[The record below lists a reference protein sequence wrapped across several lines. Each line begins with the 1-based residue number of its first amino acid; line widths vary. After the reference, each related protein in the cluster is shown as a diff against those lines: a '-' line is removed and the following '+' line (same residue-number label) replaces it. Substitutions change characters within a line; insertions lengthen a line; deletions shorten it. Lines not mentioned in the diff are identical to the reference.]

1 MGRKLSKRIWKWR
14 GVLMIA
20 PSVAGLVIAAN
31 SFGLFQLLEW
41 ATLDKFFRLR
51 PREPVDP
58 RIVIVTIDES
68 DIDGLEQWPMSD
80 AVLAKLI
87 ENLKRQQPLAIGLDL
102 YRNLPVEPGHQ
113 ALVEIFKST
122 PNLIGVEKVGGE
134 TVAPSSILK
143 QQDQVGL
150 ADLVLDA
157 DGKVRRGL
165 LSLKSSEKE
174 PSQLGLAVRLALI
187 YLKEKGI
194 GLEIVDA
201 GKKHLKLGKALFVP
215 LKGNEGGY
223 VGFDPGGYQ
232 ILLNYR
238 GTRESFETLSL
249 KDVLANRIEP
259 NSLRDRIVLIGV
271 TGQSFNDFF
280 LTPYGNSFT
289 DSPTRTPGVFIHA
302 NLTSQIL
309 SAALEGRPFIKVW
322 HELVEWL
329 WVLAWSFA
337 GASVSWALLA
347 SKLFRQNIV
356 LRWTV
361 LGSGILLPVT
371 ILMSSSYIA
380 FLVSWWIP
388 TISPLVAFL
397 LSAISIAGYYN
408 RGVQRESERKLS
420 QFLEAMSVAVAVL
433 DSSGRPCYTN
443 QKAQQL
449 LGQGVIYSATVEQ
462 LSEVYQLYIAGT
474 DQLYPSEKLSVVR
487 ALRGE
492 RATAYD
498 IEIHREG
505 KIIPIETWGTPIFDD
520 AGNVAYAIVAF
531 QDITERKQ
539 AEAEREKFTKQLFE
553 LNQNLEK
560 ALDAELEITDA
571 YGRFVPH
578 EFLNLLG
585 YESILDAKLGDN
597 IQLEMSVLFSDIRD
611 FTTLSET
618 MTPEDNFKFINAYLS
633 RMEPAITEN
642 HGFIDKYIGDAI
654 MALFSEGADDALRA
668 AISML
673 TKLAEY
679 NQTRINSGYIPI
691 QIGIGINTGSLMLG
705 TVGSNSRMNGTVIS
719 DAVNLASR
727 IEGLT
732 KTYGVSLL
740 ISGQTFLSLKNPS
753 DYAFRLIDKVKVKGK
768 SQMVTVYEIFDAD
781 PAEIKE
787 AKLQTKTSFEKA
799 LLLYNLGRFW
809 EAAQKFQSC
818 LKTYPGDRI
827 AKSYLERCRQQ
838 ILESSQQI

>member
-1 MGRKLSKRIWKWR
+1 MGRKLSKRIWQWR

-58 RIVIVTIDES
+58 RIVIVTIDEA
-68 DIDGLEQWPMSD
+68 DIDRLEQWPMSD
-80 AVLAKLI
+80 AKLAKLI
-87 ENLKRQQPLAIGLDL
+87 ENLKKQQPLAIGIDL
-102 YRNLPVEPGHQ
+102 YRNLPVRPGHD
-113 ALVEIFKST
+113 ALVKVYQST
-122 PNLIGVEKVGGE
+122 PNLIGVEKLVGE
-134 TVAPSSILK
+134 TVAPPVILK

-165 LSLKSSEKE
+165 LSVKPNEKE
-174 PSQLGLAVRLALI
+174 PSQLSLAVRLALI

-194 GLEIVDA
+194 GLEMVDA
-201 GKKHLKLGKALFVP
+201 GKMHLKLGKALFVP

-223 VGFDPGGYQ
+223 AGLDAGGYQ

-238 GTRESFETLSL
+238 GTQDSFKSISL
-249 KDVLANRIEP
+249 TDALANRIDP

-289 DSPTRTPGVFIHA
+289 GSPSRTPGVVIHA

-322 HELVEWL
+322 DEPVEWL
-329 WVLAWSFA
+329 WVLGWSFT
-337 GASVSWALLA
+337 GASMSWTLLV
-347 SKLFRQNIV
+347 SKLFRKNLL

-361 LGSGILLPVT
+361 LGIGILLPVT

-380 FLVSWWIP
+380 FLLSWWIP
-388 TISPLVAFL
+388 SISPLVALL
-397 LSAISIAGYYN
+397 LSGITIAAYYN

-449 LGQGVIYSATVEQ
+449 LGQGVIDSATVDQ

-492 RATAYD
+492 RATVHD

-520 AGNVAYAIVAF
+520 TGNVAYAIVAF

-539 AEAEREKFTKQLFE
+539 SEAEREKFTKQLFE
-553 LNQNLEK
+553 LNRNLEK

-597 IQLEMSVLFSDIRD
+597 IQLEMTVLFSDIRD
-611 FTTLSET
+611 FTSLSET

-642 HGFIDKYIGDAI
+642 YGFIDKYIGDAI

-679 NQTRINSGYIPI
+679 NQARIKAGYIPI
-691 QIGIGINTGSLMLG
+691 QIGIGINTGFLMLG

-740 ISGQTFLSLKNPS
+740 ISGQTFLALKNPC

-787 AKLQTKTSFEKA
+787 AKLQTKTTFEKA

-809 EAAQKFQSC
+809 ESAQQFQSC
-818 LKTYPGDRI
+818 LKTYPEDRV
-827 AKSYLERCRQQ
+827 AQSYLERCRQQ
-838 ILESSQQI
+838 IIEGSNQI